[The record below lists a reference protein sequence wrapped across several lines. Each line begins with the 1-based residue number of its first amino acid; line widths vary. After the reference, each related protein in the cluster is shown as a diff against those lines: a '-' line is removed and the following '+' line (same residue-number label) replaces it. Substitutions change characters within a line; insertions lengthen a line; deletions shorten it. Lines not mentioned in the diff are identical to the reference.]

1 MLYQLSYASL
11 NHEYT
16 VAASPGC
23 IPPSVYGIM
32 KYDMKWTY
40 TIFRSDEDL
49 DSIQRTLDSMG
60 QDGWELVSVSHQQLV
75 DEQDLAFDQ
84 YTFFLKQ
91 PAA

>member
-1 MLYQLSYASL
+1 MYSR
-11 NHEYT
+11 
-16 VAASPGC
+16 
-23 IPPSVYGIM
+23 IRYGIM

-49 DSIQRTLDSMG
+49 EAIQRTLDSMG

-75 DEQDLAFDQ
+75 DEDDQPFDQ

>member
-1 MLYQLSYASL
+1 
-11 NHEYT
+11 
-16 VAASPGC
+16 
-23 IPPSVYGIM
+23 M

-49 DSIQRTLDSMG
+49 DSIQRTLYSMG

-75 DEQDLAFDQ
+75 DEQDQAFDQ